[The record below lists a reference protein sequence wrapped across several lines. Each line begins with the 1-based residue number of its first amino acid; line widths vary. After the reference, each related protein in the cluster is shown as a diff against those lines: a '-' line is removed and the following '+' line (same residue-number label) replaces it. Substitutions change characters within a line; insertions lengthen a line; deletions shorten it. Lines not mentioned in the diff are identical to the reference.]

1 MKRVL
6 YTALL
11 LLLPLSVSAFEL
23 KISTMYPDGTAAVKS
38 LKAAGDKIAEETD
51 GRVTLRVYAGGVMGD
66 DAAVQRRIRIGQ
78 LHGTL
83 AQAGAFTR
91 YYNDSQVLNLPLVF
105 RDAEEVAHVRKQ
117 LDPVLRDG
125 FKENGWTV
133 FGPID
138 GGFAYFMTKRPVAS
152 IADLT
157 KQKVWLPANDSASEM
172 AAKEFGVSPVVL
184 NISAVLTSLQTG
196 AINAFAA
203 PPIAALTLQW
213 FSRVEHLTDVPLL
226 YTYALLGLDDRHLQ
240 RINDADRAVLER
252 VLTEAVAAMDAKE
265 REDNEN
271 ALQAVLGQGLE
282 LVVPSAKERD
292 EWRAYAE
299 RAIAKLVGSGHISQ
313 AMLDQLM
320 AILDDYRR

>member
-1 MKRVL
+1 
-6 YTALL
+6 
-11 LLLPLSVSAFEL
+11 LLLPLSLNAFEL

-38 LKAAGDKIAEETD
+38 LKEAGEKITQETD
-51 GRVTLRVYAGGVMGD
+51 GRLSLRVYAGGVMGD

-91 YYNDSQVLNLPLVF
+91 YYQDSQVLNLPLIF
-105 RDAEEVAHVRKQ
+105 RHADEVAHVRKQ
-117 LDPVLRDG
+117 LDPVLRQG

-157 KQKVWLPANDSASEM
+157 KQKVWLLANDSATEM
-172 AAKEFGVSPVVL
+172 AAREFGVPPVVR
-184 NISAVLTSLQTG
+184 NIGAVLTSLQTG
-196 AINAFAA
+196 AINAFVA

-213 FSRVEHLTDVPLL
+213 FSRVEHLTDLPLL
-226 YTYALLGLDDRHLQ
+226 YTYALLGIDDRHLQ
-240 RINDADRAVLER
+240 RVSQADRAVLER
-252 VLTEAVAAMDAKE
+252 VLSETVAEMDAKE
-265 REDNEN
+265 REDNKN

-282 LVVPSAKERD
+282 LVKPSAKERD
-292 EWRAYAE
+292 EWRTYAE
-299 RAIAKLVGSGHISQ
+299 RATKKLVDSGHVSQ
-313 AMLDQLM
+313 AMVDKMM